1 MNAFWQ
7 RGGNASNIA
16 TVLTNLNR
24 KCELLT
30 TFSNDKTFNFVI
42 EDLKDRGIEI
52 KNCFYYPNC
61 SIPFSTVILSRNTG
75 SRTIVHCNK
84 NLPHVNFDNFDKC
97 DLSEYKWVHFEA
109 RSVPETTKMMQKIR
123 KYNESQ
129 AANDKITI
137 SLELEKKRD
146 ENLLLIKFADVAILG
161 RDYAEILDCYDKK
174 TAIFKLKKLTIEDA
188 RYKNDK
194 IVLVC
199 PWGSDGA
206 IALNETG
213 AYESPVFPPEKVVD
227 TLGAGDTFAAGL
239 IDSLLNNFHD
249 VQSAI
254 ERGCKIAGFKCGYFG
269 YDCVKNYESS

>member
-1 MNAFWQ
+1 M
-7 RGGNASNIA
+7 A

-30 TFSNDKTFNFVI
+30 TFSNDKTFTFVI
-42 EDLKDRGIEI
+42 DDLHERGIET

-61 SIPFSTVILSRNTG
+61 NVPFSTVLLSKDTG
-75 SRTIVHCNK
+75 CRTIVHSNK

-97 DLSEYKWVHFEA
+97 DLNEYKWIHFEA

-123 KYNESQ
+123 KFNESQ
-129 AANDKITI
+129 TTNKKITI

-146 ENLLLIKFADVAILG
+146 ENLLLIKYTDVAILG

-174 TAIFKLKKLTIEDA
+174 TAIFKMKKLTIEDE

-194 IVLVC
+194 ILLIC

-206 IALNETG
+206 AALNETG
-213 AYESPVFPPEKVVD
+213 EYYESQCFPPEQVVD
-227 TLGAGDTFAAGL
+227 TLGAGDTFASGL
-239 IDSLLNNFHD
+239 IDSLWNDFHD
-249 VQSAI
+249 VQKAI

-269 YDCVKNYESS
+269 YDCVKNYERN